1 MSDCNYLFCRP
12 CPTCPR
18 PKCWAGQVLEHTMI
32 AMEISQIK
40 SWNQKYWSKPCFNE
54 NRTMGK
60 LCNILSDPIKFLNS
74 VVWIWTFRKAGL
86 HTNKWV
92 ILGQARFCNSLWCS
106 DTHLDFKPSCHPH
119 NQRILGCHNQ
129 SIGGAISWLRVIP
142 EKMLRT
148 MWIVCFSYF
157 VK

>member
-1 MSDCNYLFCRP
+1 
-12 CPTCPR
+12 
-18 PKCWAGQVLEHTMI
+18 
-32 AMEISQIK
+32 
-40 SWNQKYWSKPCFNE
+40 
-54 NRTMGK
+54 MGK

-106 DTHLDFKPSCHPH
+106 DTHLDFKPSFFFDPGTKPSCHPH
-119 NQRILGCHNQ
+119 NQRNHGCHNQ

-148 MWIVCFSYF
+148 MWIVWFSYF
-157 VK
+157 VKLITNLTHLSWLLKKMPNVFYFNTIYLYLLFIS